1 MTLFIPTCQK
11 VVKNLIEGKV
21 GVIVVPLELLAI
33 ARVPSGGYERIVR
46 TVRERKDTS
55 ELCILNFLILP
66 RTLDPQTFAIVGGSG
81 IGRLHQVVE
90 KIDSD
95 LKYKHCHLYCNCD
108 CYGNYK

>member
-1 MTLFIPTCQK
+1 M
-11 VVKNLIEGKV
+11 
-21 GVIVVPLELLAI
+21 
-33 ARVPSGGYERIVR
+33 Y
-46 TVRERKDTS
+46 
-55 ELCILNFLILP
+55 FLILP

-108 CYGNYK
+108 CQGKL